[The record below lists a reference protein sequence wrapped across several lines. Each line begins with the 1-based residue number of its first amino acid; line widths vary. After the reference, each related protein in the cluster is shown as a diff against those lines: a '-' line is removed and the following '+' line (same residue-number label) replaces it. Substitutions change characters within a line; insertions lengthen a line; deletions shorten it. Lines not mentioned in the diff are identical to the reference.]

1 MTQAPRIAIDFG
13 TTRTKVAY
21 YNAAREQ
28 AQLIELG
35 LTQREI
41 IPSLWH
47 VPREGDGDISVGDNA
62 AVHLDRDPGGI
73 VREIKREIDK
83 IGKRRVGAGRL
94 KPTRVELATA
104 MLGMIRHRC
113 QTEVFHGQTVA
124 DCTLTVPVVYT
135 QTQRD
140 RLVDAARAAG
150 WRDIRLMEE
159 PAAAAR
165 AWLEHGGERM
175 ADHFVVVDI
184 GGGTTDL
191 TAVQWSQ
198 DHFAA
203 NPAIAPAG
211 FAQGGNDIDDAA
223 CTQLM
228 DQYGDEIEDA
238 IEGQRESFLVKL
250 RGVKESFARGL
261 KKQTV
266 AAGSEPIEIT
276 NEAFDNA
283 EREYRGEL
291 RSALQTFLSDC
302 RAAAVNQPAI
312 LLIGGASKM
321 RGLREDLDD
330 LAPGKVFSWDRAD
343 YAVVLGAVNFPGKQS
358 TAQSQKQRKAI
369 ESYRIALR
377 AAVADD
383 QVTSKEAE
391 HLTSLGEELEIDLE
405 TLEELQKEV
414 LGCSLS
420 EREIADRPSEGDARL
435 LEQFDRLVAQKD
447 YKAANDLL
455 QVASADDP
463 APAYIHR
470 RIETAIHEGELV
482 LAKKLASGRLLKAND
497 DQEAAALLVVAS
509 LLDES
514 PVFDEIKP
522 SRYMEAK
529 RYGLDATFGWLAH
542 NAEELGISLVEEF
555 NTVPAHKLRFFG
567 NAVDI
572 NHAMQLTGL
581 SLGFLNDQIEIVRR
595 YATPDCDES
604 LNATSPEAIKL
615 AKRFGANVEDLK
627 YRKHRRHVLLQ
638 VARNTG
644 KDAQQVFS
652 IYMTGHSDGQYL
664 LEEGNASELYQLLVD
679 AFSRLETSSKALRAE
694 MLQFPAQ
701 VFARL
706 CELDPKQTTFEVND
720 LRDRFVEATRGRG
733 LQPEEVS
740 LNELIMPSLAY
751 SYHCGAVMNSLSIT
765 NLSLFS
771 VKNLRWTLTY
781 KTGEGVPKER
791 SQTLECLDPGE
802 VKTWETVFESTGF
815 FGSGTKDVRLVA
827 QSKTYKGIICEYQ
840 STNAW

>member
-1 MTQAPRIAIDFG
+1 MSCPRIAIDFG

-47 VPREGDGDISVGDNA
+47 VPREGEGDISVGDNA

-104 MLGMIRHRC
+104 MLGMIRYRC
-113 QTEVFHGQTVA
+113 QTEVFHGQTIA

-276 NEAFDNA
+276 SEAFENA

-302 RAAAVNQPAI
+302 RAAAVTQPAI

-343 YAVVLGAVNFPGKQS
+343 YAVVLGAVDFPGKQS

-369 ESYRIALR
+369 ESYRVALR

-383 QVTSKEAE
+383 QVTSKEGE

-405 TLEELQKEV
+405 TLEELQIEV
-414 LGCSLS
+414 LGCSLQ
-420 EREIADRPSEGDARL
+420 ERLDTDRPSEGDAKL
-435 LEQFDRLVAQKD
+435 IEQIDRLITAKD
-447 YKAANDLL
+447 YEAANDLL

-463 APAYIHR
+463 APAYTHR
-470 RIETAIHEGELV
+470 RIETAIHEGKLH
-482 LAKKLASGRLLKAND
+482 LAKRLASGRLQKVED
-497 DQEAAALLVVAS
+497 DVEAKALLIVAS
-509 LLDES
+509 LLDKT
-514 PVFDEIKP
+514 PVFDQINP
-522 SRYMEAK
+522 SEYMEAD
-529 RYGLDATFGWLAH
+529 RYGLDATFSWLAY
-542 NAEELGISLVEEF
+542 NAAELGVGLVDEF
-555 NTVPAHKLRFFG
+555 EAVPAHKLRFFG
-567 NAVDI
+567 DAGDI
-572 NHAMQLTGL
+572 DHSIQMMTIALGL
-581 SLGFLNDQIEIVRR
+581 KFHKSEVVRR
-595 YATPDCDES
+595 YATPEHDEQLDKPAS
-604 LNATSPEAIKL
+604 KAIKL
-615 AKRFGANVEDLK
+615 ARLFGIEVTDLSDVKRRRGA
-627 YRKHRRHVLLQ
+627 LLQ
-638 VARNTG
+638 VAREVG
-644 KDAQQVFS
+644 GDAEHVFS
-652 IYMTGHSDGQYL
+652 IYMKGHSDGQHL
-664 LEEGNASELYQLLVD
+664 LEEGNAAELHQLMLD
-679 AFSRLETSSKALRAE
+679 ALDRLANASQTRNEAERA
-694 MLQFPAQ
+694 FPIQ
-701 VFARL
+701 VFYRL
-706 CELDPKQTTFEVND
+706 CELDPAQKTFSV
-720 LRDRFVEATRGRG
+720 
-733 LQPEEVS
+733 
-740 LNELIMPSLAY
+740 NELLDRLRLIKDANRPKADSTTLESLIVPSVMY
-751 SYHCGAVMNSLSIT
+751 SHNCGAVINDLTVTNHSPFTLKSLRLE
-765 NLSLFS
+765 LSYS
-771 VKNLRWTLTY
+771 
-781 KTGEGVPKER
+781 TGEGN
-791 SQTLECLDPGE
+791 Q
-802 VKTWETVFESTGF
+802 KTWTEFVNQLKPHESKRWNNIFVETGF
-815 FGSGTKDVRLVA
+815 FGSKTSNIVLEARSGNYYEVRCIA
-827 QSKTYKGIICEYQ
+827 
-840 STNAW
+840 